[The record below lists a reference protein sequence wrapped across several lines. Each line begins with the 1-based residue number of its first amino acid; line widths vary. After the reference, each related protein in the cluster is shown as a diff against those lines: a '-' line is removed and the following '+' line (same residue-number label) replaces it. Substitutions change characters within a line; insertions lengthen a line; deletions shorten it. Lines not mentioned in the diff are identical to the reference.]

1 MKVQNAMTRRDG
13 GGQALAEIALALPLL
28 LITVLGLIE
37 FGRVAYFSIQ
47 LQNAA
52 EAGAQWGAETS
63 SNTPDF
69 NAIKHAALNDG
80 QNVPG
85 LSVTASRACYC
96 ISSGAQASAPNC
108 SAGDCSGGTRLIQYI
123 QVDTSA
129 TVNSLLNYYLFP
141 SSFNLAGHANLR
153 VTQ

>member
-1 MKVQNAMTRRDG
+1 MRRTRHGRTES
-13 GGQALAEIALALPLL
+13 GQALAEIALSLPFL
-28 LITVLGLIE
+28 LIIVLGLIE
-37 FGRVAYFSIQ
+37 FGRIAYFSIA

-52 EAGAQWGAETS
+52 EAGAQYGAEAS
-63 SNTPDF
+63 SLSPDF
-69 NAIKHAALNDG
+69 TAIKQAAIYDG

-96 ISSGAQASAPNC
+96 ISSGAQNSAPNC
-108 SAGDCSGGTRLIQYI
+108 SGGDCSGGSRLIQYI

-129 TVNSLLNYYLFP
+129 TVNCMLNYYVFP

-153 VTQ
+153 VSQ